1 MAVFTRTVLQQNVN
15 YSINKPTTYQGLNT
29 PSTNSVGLPLI
40 FKENPSNSDLTK
52 APEIALGVPSFIN
65 PYAVLSFPSRYGS
78 NFNTV
83 IDNPDSYSKFS
94 SPMNGVG
101 VSQGSNNID
110 PSVYNL
116 VNTPPDGSDNGPAGA
131 KTPYRYTDFIYC
143 KYYGIIPNNHL
154 ITLRR
159 YPAPTFDNLNIPLMI
174 GEDASSNAA
183 QNDFKPIAQA
193 VTWTGEETGNKISDI
208 LGFEVTTN
216 WKLWESAVESVQG
229 NEQDAEQGPKLLQG
243 AAKFLAISSGL
254 AGGNINSANDTANA
268 SYDPYANGPYSHR
281 VYGPVNVI
289 EKTYKRDRGLDFKQ
303 SFALNFHYSLRS
315 IAGINPKAAMLD
327 IMSNMLA
334 LTYNNAAFWGGANR
348 YFPKKPLY
356 PFLGGPGGM
365 NAWYRGNPVA
375 FRNAFMGQTHN
386 VLSQIGDL
394 FSSLKSDP
402 VAALSQLAQN
412 GAKMGMAILSKG
424 MAPDIVSF
432 KSLLTGEP
440 VGEWHMV
447 VGNPYSPTMN
457 IGNLICT
464 GAKFQFNDTLGADNF
479 PTELHVIINLEHGRP
494 RDSGDIQS
502 MFNEGEGRIYFAP
515 ADNKEAFNSSSQKNS
530 TNDNS
535 YTNKQK
541 TNSNNTTTPSTTTK
555 SKVQTS
561 RHGKGH
567 QSSANVQ
574 SKPNTV
580 NNASAADKATGVG
593 NNTNVQNLASTQSN
607 ANLTIGQRMAIQ
619 MGLGSAGSTKSTA
632 SPQGKA

>member
-1 MAVFTRTVLQQNVN
+1 MAVFTRAVLEQNVN
-15 YSINKPTTYQGLNT
+15 YSINKPTTYDGLNT

-52 APEIALGVPSFIN
+52 SPEIALGIPSFIN
-65 PYAVLSFPSRYGS
+65 PYAVLSFPSKYS
-78 NFNTV
+78 DNSDTNYNTV
-83 IDNPDSYSKFS
+83 IDDPSNAKKFS

-101 VSQGSNNID
+101 GNNID
-110 PSVYNL
+110 PNVYNL

-159 YPAPTFDNLNIPLMI
+159 YPAPTFDNLNIPLMQ
-174 GEDASSNAA
+174 GEDANSNAA

-193 VTWTGEETGNKISDI
+193 VTWSGEDTGNKLSEMM
-208 LGFEVTTN
+208 GFEVTTN

-254 AGGNINSANDTANA
+254 AVGDVNSSSDTANS

-303 SFALNFHYSLRS
+303 SFSLNFHYSLRS

-375 FRNAFMGQTHN
+375 FRNAFMGQTN
-386 VLSQIGDL
+386 KVLGQIGDL

-402 VAALSQLAQN
+402 VAALTQLAQN

-479 PTELHVIINLEHGRP
+479 PTELHVTVNLEHGRP
-494 RDSGDIQS
+494 RDAGDIQS

-515 ADNKEAFNSSSQKNS
+515 ADNKEAFSSSSEKNS
-530 TNDNS
+530 TNDTSHIHKRLNAN
-535 YTNKQK
+535 NKK
-541 TNSNNTTTPSTTTK
+541 TPATNSRSTKTPKKHHK
-555 SKVQTS
+555 S
-561 RHGKGH
+561 
-567 QSSANVQ
+567 SSDNV
-574 SKPNTV
+574 SKKPNTQK
-580 NNASAADKATGVG
+580 NASPADTSTGVG
-593 NNTNVQNLASTQSN
+593 NDTNVQNFANTQGN

-619 MGLGSAGSTKSTA
+619 MGFGSAGPVKSTA
-632 SPQGKA
+632 SPQGK